1 MIIQIGSV
9 INDDLAA
16 FKQETI
22 DIYSN
27 ISTGSSVPFFHDRSF
42 FFSRVSDNKNSRRC
56 AATRPYTRS
65 WTKWFC
71 STNRITLWQ
80 IVSLSRFNEE

>member
-27 ISTGSSVPFFHDRSF
+27 VSTSSNVPVFHDRSF

-56 AATRPYTRS
+56 AATRPYTRN
-65 WTKWFC
+65 WKKLFC
-71 STNRITLWQ
+71 STNRITLRQ
-80 IVSLSRFNEE
+80 IVSLS

>member
-27 ISTGSSVPFFHDRSF
+27 VSTSSNVPVFHDRSF
-42 FFSRVSDNKNSRRC
+42 FFSRVSDNKNSRRHSSVHTQLKKDH
-56 AATRPYTRS
+56 AP
-65 WTKWFC
+65 
-71 STNRITLWQ
+71 TNRFVIA
-80 IVSLSRFNEE
+80 V

>member
-27 ISTGSSVPFFHDRSF
+27 VSTSSNVPVFHDPSF
-42 FFSRVSDNKNSRRC
+42 FFSRVSDNKNSRRDSSL
-56 AATRPYTRS
+56 YTQL
-65 WTKWFC
+65 KKVILFH
-71 STNRITLWQ
+71 
-80 IVSLSRFNEE
+80 E